1 MRRARSLTLRA
12 SRGVWAT
19 SKVYGQAG
27 VARLSANGNL
37 DRRFGI
43 VAKRLGSLRGVRLI
57 ASEARH
63 VAIDDRGR
71 IVIAGEA
78 YDDDYGIR
86 DDLGRSYPAIA
97 RLKG

>member
-1 MRRARSLTLRA
+1 MVVGRICDHDEGGRQRSIPRSSTPT
-12 SRGVWAT
+12 GWAVGC
-19 SKVYGQAG
+19 SVG
-27 VARLSANGNL
+27 VARLSANGHL

-78 YDDDYGIR
+78 YDDNYG
-86 DDLGRSYPAIA
+86 SATTSA
-97 RLKG
+97 